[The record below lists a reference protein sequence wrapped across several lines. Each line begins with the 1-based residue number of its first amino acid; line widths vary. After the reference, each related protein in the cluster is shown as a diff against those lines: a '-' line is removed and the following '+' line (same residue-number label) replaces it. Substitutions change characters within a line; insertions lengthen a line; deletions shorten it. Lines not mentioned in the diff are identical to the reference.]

1 VVKVPTTPDG
11 KPRETILR
19 VAQDLFGKR
28 SYPATSMRDIAGE
41 VGILAGSLYAHI
53 DGKETLLL
61 EIIEHG
67 IGEFFEEVTAA
78 YESTQDAEGRIRAM
92 ILAHVRVVER
102 APQKTQ
108 IVFHQWRYLGDD
120 NQKRVKDQRRR
131 YEDLFRDV
139 LAEGVEDGSFSPDL
153 DLRVAVLSILGA
165 LNWTPEWLSTSSKNT
180 VESISSRLADAMLKG
195 VLSR

>member
-1 VVKVPTTPDG
+1 VVKVTTTTDG
-11 KPRETILR
+11 TPRDTIVR
-19 VAQDLFGKR
+19 VATDLFGAR
-28 SYPATSMRDIAGE
+28 SYPATSMRDIASE

-61 EIIEHG
+61 EIIERG
-67 IGEFFEEVTAA
+67 IGEFLDEVTPA
-78 YESTQDAEGRIRAM
+78 YQQKATAEERIRAM
-92 ILAHVRVVER
+92 ILAHVRVVDR

-108 IVFHQWRYLGDD
+108 IVFHQWRYLGED
-120 NQKRVKDQRRR
+120 NQKRVREQRRT

-139 LAEGVEDGSFSPDL
+139 LAEGVADGSFSDDL

-165 LNWTPEWLSTSSKNT
+165 LNWTPEWLSTNSKNT
-180 VESISSRLADAMLKG
+180 VENISSRLADAMLKG